1 MRQAFAAFLVVTA
14 GFALAPVVYAQPS
27 GDANVARTLYREA
40 QNYRANGKVHLALF
54 EAGVTES
61 GMRNLNYGDR
71 DSIGVLQLRVS
82 LWGYAQASSPSL
94 SARWFLREAIR
105 IQSRYYSAGALAQA
119 VERSAFPDRYRQNV
133 RWAEA
138 WLRFCGYGGWLP

>member
-1 MRQAFAAFLVVTA
+1 MRKLIVAVLVLGAAATAF
-14 GFALAPVVYAQPS
+14 AQPS
-27 GDANVARTLYREA
+27 GNANVARTLYREA
-40 QNYRANGKVHLALF
+40 QSFRANGKVHLALF

-82 LWGYAQASSPSL
+82 LWGYRQASSPSL
-94 SARWFLREAIR
+94 SARWFLRQAVR

-119 VERSAFPDRYRQNV
+119 VQRSAFPSRYSANV
-133 RWAEA
+133 RWAVA
-138 WLRFCGYGGWLP
+138 WLRFCGYRGWMP